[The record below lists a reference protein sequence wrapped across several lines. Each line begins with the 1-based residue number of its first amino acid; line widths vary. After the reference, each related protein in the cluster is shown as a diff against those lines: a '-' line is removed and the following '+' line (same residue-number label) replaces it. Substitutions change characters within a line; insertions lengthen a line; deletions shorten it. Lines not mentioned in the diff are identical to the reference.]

1 MESFL
6 KQVAKY
12 LYTKHSKSFGDIRI
26 VFPNRRSGVFFTK
39 HLHELSEETIWLP
52 EIFTINEFIQEQSNL
67 ILADRIQLL
76 AELYKTFQA
85 VSKSQ
90 ESFDDF
96 YFWGEIMLNDFNDVD
111 KYLIEPQAIFM
122 NLKNLKNIDSGFD
135 YLTKEQVDVLKRF
148 FKEFDQ
154 ENNSKLKENF
164 LEIWNFL
171 LPVYVEFNNRLTKKG
186 LAYEGLLYKDAVSRV
201 VNDDFNE
208 AGIKYFFVGFNA
220 ITACEEKIFEN
231 LKRTGN
237 ANFFW
242 DYDDYYVDNKV
253 FEAGYFLRNH
263 LINFPSPP
271 EFKLETNNLS
281 KKKRIKVVSTPTND
295 GQVYYAGRFLQNNPQ
310 SDYSN
315 TALVLADE
323 TMLFSAIN
331 YLPKNVTDIN
341 ITMGYPVKDTLVGSF
356 IEMLIALQM
365 GKGKQEDV
373 FYYKQILPLLRHP
386 YIASIEGEEAKLLLE
401 RISKENLINVSTE
414 HFGASELFIKLF
426 TRTKD
431 FNEFSEYLSSIL
443 YFVQEKLVAF
453 VEQDIFQLDFE
464 QLYNVY
470 LATNKLRNQIIE
482 QEIEVSLPI
491 YFKLLRKMIYGL
503 RIPFEGEPVKGLQ
516 VMGFLETRNLDF
528 DNLVLLSVNDS
539 LLPSSNTS
547 PSFIPY
553 GLRRGVSLPTRELHD
568 AMYAYYFYRILQRA
582 SNITMVY
589 NSGASGM
596 STGEKSRFVHQLLYD
611 NNFDIV
617 EEFENNTIDLMVK
630 KPVEIIKEGLVKD
643 RLNEYLKIDS
653 KKKLSPS
660 GLVTYLTCALK
671 FYYQNILRLRDDDE
685 LSESVDARL
694 FGNIFHYA
702 AEAIY
707 KPYDKPGVKI
717 ESENIKSI
725 LASGNLIDDA
735 ISVAFNRTFMG
746 GKANRKFSIKGKNL
760 IVFDIIRKYLIKML
774 QLDIKETPFE
784 IVGLEK
790 NLYRQVS
797 FYQNTNNYKITLGGQ
812 IDRLDRTA
820 EGLRI
825 IDYKTGGDNLRF
837 KQVADVFE
845 SEKISDYKAVL
856 QTMIYGYVCAEH
868 YPKETKVIPGV
879 YKVKDFFK
887 SGFQYKINS
896 KEADGFS
903 ESNFIKIEK
912 EVNQGVQKLLSE
924 LFDFNK
930 PFIQT
935 ENEKHCAYCTF
946 KVMCGK

>member
-1 MESFL
+1 MEPFL
-6 KQVAKY
+6 KQVAGY
-12 LYTKHSKSFGDIRI
+12 LYSKHSANFANVRL

-39 HLHELSEETIWLP
+39 YLHELSNETIWLP
-52 EIFTINEFIQEQSNL
+52 EISTINEFIEGQSNL

-76 AELYKTFQA
+76 AELYKAFQS

-111 KYLIEPQAIFM
+111 KYLIESEAIFL
-122 NLKNLKNIDSGFD
+122 NLKNLKSIDSEFD
-135 YLTKEQVDVLKRF
+135 YLTKEQIKVLKRF
-148 FKEFDQ
+148 FKEFDP

-171 LPVYVEFNNRLTKKG
+171 LPVYKEFNARLLKKG
-186 LAYEGLLYKDAVSRV
+186 LAYEGMLYRDAVAKV
-201 VNDDFNE
+201 VETDFYSDDLE
-208 AGIKYFFVGFNA
+208 YFFVGFNA

-231 LKRTGN
+231 LKRKGV
-237 ANFFW
+237 ASFLW
-242 DYDDYYVDNKV
+242 DYDDYYVNNKV

-263 LINFPSPP
+263 LIKLPAPSD
-271 EFKLETNNLS
+271 FMMETVNLS
-281 KKKRIKVVSTPTND
+281 KKKKIKVVSTPTND
-295 GQVYYAGRFLQNNPQ
+295 GQVYYAGRFLQDNPQ
-310 SDYSN
+310 VDYSN

-323 TMLFSAIN
+323 TLLFSALN
-331 YLPKNVTDIN
+331 YLPKNISDVN

-365 GKGKQEDV
+365 GQGSHNDV
-373 FYYKQILPLLRHP
+373 FYYKQILPILRHP
-386 YIASIEGEEAKLLLE
+386 YIASIHGDEAKILLDK
-401 RISKENLINVSTE
+401 ISKERLINVTAE
-414 HFGASELFIKLF
+414 HFGANEFFKTLFR
-426 TRTKD
+426 RTKD
-431 FNEFSEYLSSIL
+431 FNDFSEYLSKIL
-443 YFVQEKLVAF
+443 YFVQEKLVVF
-453 VEQDIFQLDFE
+453 VEKDIFQLDFE

-470 LATNKLRNQIIE
+470 LETNKLRSQIIE
-482 QEIEVSLPI
+482 QEIEISLAI
-491 YFKLLRKMIYGL
+491 YFKLLRKMLYGL

-528 DNLVLLSVNDS
+528 ENLILLSVNDS

-568 AMYAYYFYRILQRA
+568 AMYGYYFYRILQRA
-582 SNITMVY
+582 SNITMIY

-596 STGEKSRFVHQLLYD
+596 STGEKSRFIHQLLYD
-611 NNFDIV
+611 NNFEIE

-630 KPVEIIKEGLVKD
+630 KPVSILKEGLVKD
-643 RLNEYLKIDS
+643 RLSEYLKPDS

-694 FGNIFHYA
+694 FGNIFHFA
-702 AEAIY
+702 AETIY
-707 KPYDKPGVKI
+707 KPFEEPNTKI
-717 ESENIKSI
+717 EKQHIAQILKDDSI
-725 LASGNLIDDA
+725 INNA
-735 ISVAFNRTFMG
+735 ISLAFDRTFMG
-746 GKANRKFSIKGKNL
+746 ANANRTFPIKGKNL
-760 IVFDIIRKYLIKML
+760 IVFDIIKKYLIKML
-774 QLDIKETPFE
+774 QLDVLQAPFL

-790 NLYRQVS
+790 NLYSDIEFV
-797 FYQNTNNYKITLGGQ
+797 QNGKNYSVTLGGQ

-825 IDYKTGGDNLRF
+825 IDYKTGSDNLRF
-837 KQVADVFE
+837 KLVSEVFE
-845 SEKISDYKAVL
+845 SEKISEYKAVL
-856 QTMIYGYVCAEH
+856 QTMIYAYVCTQY
-868 YPKETKVIPGV
+868 YPKEAKVIAGV

-887 SGFQYKINS
+887 AGFQYKISS
-896 KEADGFS
+896 KEADGFA
-903 ESNFIKIEK
+903 ESNFIKIEA
-912 EVNQGVQKLLSE
+912 EVKAGIQKLLSE
-924 LFDFNK
+924 LFDFDT
-930 PFIQT
+930 PFNQT